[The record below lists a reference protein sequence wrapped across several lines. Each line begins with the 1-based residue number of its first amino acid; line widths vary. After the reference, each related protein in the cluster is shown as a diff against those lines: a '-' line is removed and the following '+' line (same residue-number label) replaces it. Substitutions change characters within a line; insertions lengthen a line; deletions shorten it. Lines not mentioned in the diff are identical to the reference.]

1 MPHRILDLI
10 VHVEMELPGDVRQNE
25 FVELIELETVSLRFV
40 VQLFRLRFFDVDH
53 ARDELRLVQFG
64 RDHEE
69 LEELLLAIE
78 LVVARIDEADAP
90 AAEVPAFKFEED
102 LLLDLLDVAVVCKVE
117 ARSVRGRQ
125 ILYIKLVGTYHAEIT
140 LSDLVLLADTEFSFL
155 PLPVEGVSLEEFD
168 LLIW

>member
-102 LLLDLLDVAVVCKVE
+102 LLLDLLDVAAVCRVE
-117 ARSVRGRQ
+117 A
-125 ILYIKLVGTYHAEIT
+125 
-140 LSDLVLLADTEFSFL
+140 
-155 PLPVEGVSLEEFD
+155 
-168 LLIW
+168 